1 MRLIVTEKPSVA
13 LSIANA
19 LNIKTKREGY
29 MEGKDDIISWCVG
42 HLIGLAAT
50 ETYNEKYSKWEFN
63 DLPII
68 PEKWKFTILKNSKK
82 QYEILKK
89 LMLDKKIDSIVCA
102 TDAGREGE
110 LIFRLVYNQCLCNK
124 PVKRLW
130 ISSMEE
136 KAIIDGLENMKTD
149 IEYENLYQA
158 ALCRSKADW
167 LIGINGTRLFS
178 ILYGKTLN
186 IGRVIT
192 PTLSMIVEREKSIKE
207 FKKENFY
214 TVELDCNGFK
224 AVSEKFSDK
233 KEAEQIRKNCDKET
247 AIVLSIQEHEKKESP
262 PKLYD
267 LTTLQREAN
276 KLYSYTAQQTLDYL
290 QSLYEKKL
298 VTYPRTD
305 SRYLTDDMLDSIPH
319 LINRISNIFTF
330 TKDLQITVHAK
341 LVTDSSKITDHHAI
355 IPTHTAVNADMKSLP
370 KEEYNIL
377 MMICIQFLCSVGDSY
392 IVSETISILKCK
404 NNEFTAKGKII
415 KSLGWKKILQTY
427 KKEIQQ
433 ENKTNKMIELP
444 VLQEGQKIENIK
456 AELKEGF
463 TTPPKHF
470 TEDTLLFAMENA
482 ESSEFLEI
490 KDIERKGLGTPATR
504 AGIIEKLIKSEL
516 VERKSEKNSKIS
528 YLFPTEKGNTIISV
542 IPNKLKSAKMTAE
555 WEADLK
561 KVELGELNADTFLN
575 NITEFVYSIVKE
587 YENKKT
593 TREVIG
599 KCPFCGKNVYE
610 SDKNYFC
617 EGYKDNPKCEFRIW
631 KNNKFFD
638 LIHKPLTKD
647 IVMELLK
654 NGQVKATGLYS
665 EKKQVYY
672 NATIILSSMVDENG
686 IQKVNFKLV
695 FSN

>member
-207 FKKENFY
+207 FKKESFY

-247 AIVLSIQEHEKKESP
+247 AIVLSIQEQEKKEKP

-341 LVTDSSKITDHHAI
+341 LVTDSSKVTDHHAI

-392 IVSETISILKCK
+392 IVSETNAILRCK

-444 VLQEGQKIENIK
+444 MLQEGQKIKNRK

-516 VERKSEKNSKIS
+516 VERKPEKNSKIS

-575 NITEFVYSIVKE
+575 NITEFVCSIVKE

-593 TREVIG
+593 TREMIG

-638 LIHKPLTKD
+638 LIHKSLTKD

-672 NATIILSSMVDENG
+672 NAIIILSSMVDENG
-686 IQKVNFKLV
+686 IQKVNFKLQ
-695 FSN
+695 F